1 MHASTHA
8 RACALTKVNAS
19 DDCHCYG
26 FTDVNDPTPKAE
38 ATADT
43 APSGGLKVAEATADT
58 APSGGRPKPLR
69 KPARGGLTGR
79 KAAGL

>member
-1 MHASTHA
+1 M
-8 RACALTKVNAS
+8 NAPA
-19 DDCHCYG
+19 G
-26 FTDVNDPTPKAE
+26 RLK

-43 APSGGLKVAEATADT
+43 APSGGLKVAEATAD
-58 APSGGRPKPLR
+58 AGARVGQPAALR